1 VFLAQGKNVIQ
12 KSPKLHEK
20 VASQRHSDTM
30 NTEPQL
36 QVERISNTQAALN
49 IAVVT
54 ETYPPD
60 INGVAHTLSKIV
72 QGLQARGHVIWLV
85 RPRQPGVDV
94 ALENS
99 SYQEL
104 LVRGLPIPFYR
115 QLRLGLPAK
124 RELLRL
130 WTRQRP
136 DIVHIATEGP
146 LGWSALQVA
155 RKLKLPISTDFRTN
169 FHAYSQHY
177 GIGWLRG
184 AILAY
189 MKKFHNAAHATMVP
203 TTALEADLAGSGF
216 KRLSV
221 VPRGIDTALFSP
233 AQRQPQLRSSWGAT
247 EQDRVMIYVGR
258 LAVEKNLGAVI
269 DCYRELKLQHP
280 DIKLVLVGDGPMR
293 NELQQKHPDILFA
306 GFRVGQDLA
315 QHYASA
321 DLFMFASKTETFGN
335 VTIEAMASGLAVVA
349 FRHAAAGEL
358 IQSGVNGMLA
368 DPSDKRGFSAAAQVL
383 LNDRDQMRTIGQ
395 QASLTANALGWPKV
409 VEKTEAVFQKI
420 LLENGAPMASSW
432 LVQAA

>member
-1 VFLAQGKNVIQ
+1 MKN
-12 KSPKLHEK
+12 
-20 VASQRHSDTM
+20 
-30 NTEPQL
+30 EPHL
-36 QVERISNTQAALN
+36 QVERISNARPALN

-94 ALENS
+94 AAVNS
-99 SYQEL
+99 SYQEV
-104 LVRGLPIPFYR
+104 LVRGLPIPFYK

-130 WTRQRP
+130 WSRQRP

-203 TTALEADLAGSGF
+203 TAQLEAELAGSGF

-221 VPRGIDTALFSP
+221 VPRGIDTGLFSP
-233 AQRQPQLRSSWGAT
+233 TQRSAQLRQSWGVG

-258 LAVEKNLGAVI
+258 LAAEKNLGAVI
-269 DCYRELKLQHP
+269 QSYRGLKQQYP

-293 NELQQKHPDILFA
+293 NELQETHADIIFA
-306 GFRVGQDLA
+306 GFRVGADLA

-358 IQSGVNGMLA
+358 IVSGTNGMLA
-368 DPSDKRGFSAAAQVL
+368 DPANDYSFEAAAQAL
-383 LNDRDQMRTIGQ
+383 LHNPALMRAVGQ
-395 QASLTANALGWPKV
+395 QAWHTANTLGWPTV
-409 VEKTEAVFQKI
+409 VEKTETVFQKI
-420 LLENGAPMASSW
+420 LLEHGTPFTHQWLLQGA
-432 LVQAA
+432 

>member
-1 VFLAQGKNVIQ
+1 
-12 KSPKLHEK
+12 
-20 VASQRHSDTM
+20 M
-30 NTEPQL
+30 NNEPHL
-36 QVERISNTQAALN
+36 VVERISNARPALN

-85 RPRQPGVDV
+85 RPRQPGADV
-94 ALENS
+94 ATINS
-99 SYQEL
+99 SYQEV
-104 LVRGLPIPFYR
+104 LVRGLPIPFYK

-130 WTRQRP
+130 WSRQRP

-203 TTALEADLAGSGF
+203 TAQLEAELASSGF

-221 VPRGIDTALFSP
+221 VPRGIDTGLFSP
-233 AQRQPQLRSSWGAT
+233 NQRSAELRQSWGAG
-247 EQDRVMIYVGR
+247 ENDRVMIYVGR
-258 LAVEKNLGAVI
+258 LAAEKNLGAVI
-269 DCYRELKLQHP
+269 QSYRGLKQQYP

-293 NELQQKHPDILFA
+293 NELQENHTDIIFA
-306 GFRVGQDLA
+306 GFRVGVDLA

-358 IQSGVNGMLA
+358 IVSGTNGMLA
-368 DPSDKRGFSAAAQVL
+368 DPADDHSFEVAAQAL
-383 LNDRDQMRTIGQ
+383 LHSPALMRSVGQ
-395 QASLTANALGWPKV
+395 QAWHTANNLGWPTV
-409 VEKTEAVFQKI
+409 VEKTETVFQKI
-420 LLENGAPMASSW
+420 LLEQGTPYAHQW
-432 LVQAA
+432 LLQGV

>member
-1 VFLAQGKNVIQ
+1 MI
-12 KSPKLHEK
+12 
-20 VASQRHSDTM
+20 
-30 NTEPQL
+30 TEPQI
-36 QVERISNTQAALN
+36 QVERISNSQAALS

-85 RPRQPGVDV
+85 RPRQPGTDV
-94 ALENS
+94 AMAHAG
-99 SYQEL
+99 YQEL

-136 DIVHIATEGP
+136 DVVHIATEGP

-189 MKKFHNAAHATMVP
+189 MKKFHNSAHATMVP
-203 TTALEADLAGSGF
+203 TAQLEGELAASGF

-221 VPRGIDTALFSP
+221 VPRGIDIGLFSP
-233 AQRQPQLRSSWGAT
+233 TKRLPELRQSWGAA

-258 LAVEKNLGAVI
+258 LAVEKNLGTVI
-269 DCYRELKLQHP
+269 ACYRAMKLQHP
-280 DIKLVLVGDGPMR
+280 DLKLVLVGDGPMR
-293 NELQQKHPDILFA
+293 AELQQKHPDIVFA

-321 DLFMFASKTETFGN
+321 DMFMFASKTETFGN

-358 IQSGVNGMLA
+358 IMSGVNGMLA
-368 DPSDKRGFSAAAQVL
+368 EPSDDPGFSMAAQIL
-383 LNDRDQMRTIGQ
+383 LSDRNRMRAIGEQ
-395 QASLTANALGWPKV
+395 GCRTAHALGWPKV
-409 VEKTEAVFQKI
+409 VEMTESIFQKI
-420 LLENGAPMASSW
+420 LLEQGAPVARAW
-432 LVQAA
+432 PVQIA

>member
-1 VFLAQGKNVIQ
+1 
-12 KSPKLHEK
+12 
-20 VASQRHSDTM
+20 M

-36 QVERISNTQAALN
+36 LVERISNTQAALN

-60 INGVAHTLSKIV
+60 INGVAYTLSKIV
-72 QGLQARGHVIWLV
+72 QGLQALGHVIWLV
-85 RPRQPGVDV
+85 RPRQPGADV
-94 ALENS
+94 ALVNS

-146 LGWSALQVA
+146 LGWSALKVA

-203 TTALEADLAGSGF
+203 TAALEGELAGSGF

-221 VPRGIDTALFSP
+221 VPRGIDTGLFSP
-233 AQRQPQLRSSWGAT
+233 AQRRPQLRSSWGAA

-258 LAVEKNLGAVI
+258 LAAEKNLGAVI
-269 DCYRELKLQHP
+269 DSYRTLKLQYP

-293 NELQQKHPDILFA
+293 NELEQKHPDIIFA

-321 DLFMFASKTETFGN
+321 DMFMFASKTETFGN

-358 IQSGVNGMLA
+358 IASGVNGMLA
-368 DPSDKRGFSAAAQVL
+368 DPSDDLGFAAAAQVL
-383 LNDRDQMRTIGQ
+383 LQDPSHMRAIGQ
-395 QASLTANALGWPKV
+395 RAWQTAHALGWPKV
-409 VEKTEAVFQKI
+409 VEKTESIFRKI
-420 LLENGAPMASSW
+420 LLEQTAPVASSW
-432 LVQAA
+432 LVQVA

>member
-1 VFLAQGKNVIQ
+1 MRTSLD
-12 KSPKLHEK
+12 LHET
-20 VASQRHSDTM
+20 VANRRHSAGM

-94 ALENS
+94 ALVNN

-203 TTALEADLAGSGF
+203 TAALEGELAGSGF

-221 VPRGIDTALFSP
+221 VPRGIDTSLFSP
-233 AQRQPQLRSSWGAT
+233 AQRQAKLRSSWGVS
-247 EQDRVMIYVGR
+247 EQDRVLLYVGR

-269 DCYRELKLQHP
+269 DSYRALKLQHP
-280 DIKLVLVGDGPMR
+280 DIKLVLVGDGPLR
-293 NELQQKHPDILFA
+293 NELQQKHPDIVFA

-315 QHYASA
+315 RHYASA

-358 IQSGVNGMLA
+358 IVSGKNGMLA
-368 DPSDKRGFSAAAQVL
+368 EPSDVQGFQAAAQAL
-383 LNDRDQMRTIGQ
+383 LNDPAHMRAVGQ
-395 QASLTANALGWPKV
+395 QAWQTAHALGWPKV
-409 VEKTEAVFQKI
+409 VEKTESIFQKI
-420 LLENGAPMASSW
+420 LLEQGVPHLHQWA
-432 LVQAA
+432 VQAA

>member
-1 VFLAQGKNVIQ
+1 MRTSLD
-12 KSPKLHEK
+12 LHET
-20 VASQRHSDTM
+20 VANWRQSAGM

-94 ALENS
+94 ALVNN

-203 TTALEADLAGSGF
+203 TAALEGELAGSGF

-221 VPRGIDTALFSP
+221 VPRGIDTSLFSP
-233 AQRQPQLRSSWGAT
+233 AQRQAKLRSSWGVS
-247 EQDRVMIYVGR
+247 EQDRVLLYVGR

-269 DCYRELKLQHP
+269 DSYRALKLQHP
-280 DIKLVLVGDGPMR
+280 DIKLVLVGDGPLR
-293 NELQQKHPDILFA
+293 NELQQKHPDIVFA

-315 QHYASA
+315 RHYASA

-358 IQSGVNGMLA
+358 IVSGKNGMLA
-368 DPSDKRGFSAAAQVL
+368 EPSDVQGFQAAAQAL
-383 LNDRDQMRTIGQ
+383 LNDPAHMRAVGQ
-395 QASLTANALGWPKV
+395 QAWQTAHALGWPKV
-409 VEKTEAVFQKI
+409 VEKTESIFQKI
-420 LLENGAPMASSW
+420 LLEQGVPHLHQWA
-432 LVQAA
+432 VQAA

>member
-1 VFLAQGKNVIQ
+1 LADEKSVTQ
-12 KSPKLHEK
+12 KSPKFHEK
-20 VASQRHSDTM
+20 VALRRHSEAM
-30 NTEPQL
+30 NIEPQL
-36 QVERISNTQAALN
+36 QVERISNTQVALN

-85 RPRQPGVDV
+85 RPRQPGADV

-203 TTALEADLAGSGF
+203 TTALEGELAGSGF

-221 VPRGIDTALFSP
+221 VPRGIDTGLFSP
-233 AQRQPQLRSSWGAT
+233 AQRQPQLRSSWGAA

-269 DCYRELKLQHP
+269 DCYRALKLQHP

-321 DLFMFASKTETFGN
+321 DIFMFASKTETFGN

-368 DPSDKRGFSAAAQVL
+368 DPADKRGFSAAAQML
-383 LNDRDQMRTIGQ
+383 LNDREQMRAMGQ
-395 QASLTANALGWPKV
+395 QACMTANALGWPKV
-409 VEKTEAVFQKI
+409 VEKTEAIFQKI

>member
-1 VFLAQGKNVIQ
+1 
-12 KSPKLHEK
+12 
-20 VASQRHSDTM
+20 M
-30 NTEPQL
+30 
-36 QVERISNTQAALN
+36 QAALN

-85 RPRQPGVDV
+85 RPRQPGVDI
-94 ALENS
+94 ALINP
-99 SYQEL
+99 SYQEV

-155 RKLKLPISTDFRTN
+155 RKLKLPMSTDFRTN

-203 TTALEADLAGSGF
+203 TAQLEGELAGSGF

-221 VPRGIDTALFSP
+221 VPRGIDTGLFSP
-233 AQRQPQLRSSWGAT
+233 TQRQTELRKSWGAA
-247 EQDRVMIYVGR
+247 EHERVMIYVGR

-269 DCYRELKLQHP
+269 DSYRALKLQHP

-293 NELQQKHPDILFA
+293 AELQQQHPDIVFA

-321 DLFMFASKTETFGN
+321 DIFMFASKTETFGN

-349 FRHAAAGEL
+349 FKHAAAGEL
-358 IQSGVNGMLA
+358 ITSGLNGMLA
-368 DPSDKRGFSAAAQVL
+368 DPNDGPGFAAAAQAL
-383 LNDRDQMRTIGQ
+383 LNDPDHMRAIGR
-395 QASLTANALGWPKV
+395 QAWQTANALGWPKV
-409 VEKTEAVFQKI
+409 VEMTETIFQKI
-420 LLENGAPMASSW
+420 LLEQGTPVTRAWPMQIA
-432 LVQAA
+432 

>member
-1 VFLAQGKNVIQ
+1 MKN
-12 KSPKLHEK
+12 
-20 VASQRHSDTM
+20 
-30 NTEPQL
+30 EPHL
-36 QVERISNTQAALN
+36 QVERISNARPALN

-85 RPRQPGVDV
+85 RPRQPGADV
-94 ALENS
+94 ATVNS
-99 SYQEL
+99 HYQEV
-104 LVRGLPIPFYR
+104 LVRGLPIPFYK

-130 WTRQRP
+130 WSRQRP

-203 TTALEADLAGSGF
+203 TAQLEAELAGSGF

-221 VPRGIDTALFSP
+221 VPRGIDTGLFSP
-233 AQRQPQLRSSWGAT
+233 TQRSAQLRQSWGAS

-258 LAVEKNLGAVI
+258 LAAEKNLGAVI
-269 DCYRELKLQHP
+269 QSYRGLKRLYP

-293 NELQQKHPDILFA
+293 NELQETHADIIFA
-306 GFRVGQDLA
+306 GFRVGADLA

-358 IQSGVNGMLA
+358 IVSGTNGMLA
-368 DPSDKRGFSAAAQVL
+368 DPANDHSFEAAAQAL
-383 LNDRDQMRTIGQ
+383 LHNPALMRSVGQ
-395 QASLTANALGWPKV
+395 QAWHTANTLGWPTV
-409 VEKTEAVFQKI
+409 VEKTETVFQKI
-420 LLENGAPMASSW
+420 LLEHGTPYTHQW
-432 LVQAA
+432 LLQGT

>member
-1 VFLAQGKNVIQ
+1 MD
-12 KSPKLHEK
+12 KSPKVHEK
-20 VASQRHSDTM
+20 VVQRRHSGNM

-94 ALENS
+94 ALVNS

-203 TTALEADLAGSGF
+203 TTALESELAGSGF

-221 VPRGIDTALFSP
+221 VPRGIDTGLFSP
-233 AQRQPQLRSSWGAT
+233 SQRQLQLRSSWGAA

-269 DCYRELKLQHP
+269 DCYRALKPQHP

-321 DLFMFASKTETFGN
+321 DMFMFASKTETFGN

-368 DPSDKRGFSAAAQVL
+368 EPSDNLGFSAAAQVL
-383 LNDRDQMRTIGQ
+383 LSDREHMRAIGQ
-395 QASLTANALGWPKV
+395 QAWQTAHALGWPKV
-409 VEKTEAVFQKI
+409 VEKTESVFQKI
-420 LLENGAPMASSW
+420 LLEQGAPAVSSW
-432 LVQAA
+432 LVQVA

>member
-1 VFLAQGKNVIQ
+1 MQASWL
-12 KSPKLHEK
+12 LHQK
-20 VASQRHSDTM
+20 VAMVRQSARM
-30 NTEPQL
+30 ITEPQI
-36 QVERISNTQAALN
+36 QVERISNSQAALS

-85 RPRQPGVDV
+85 RPRQPGADV
-94 ALENS
+94 ALVNQG
-99 SYQEL
+99 YQEL

-136 DIVHIATEGP
+136 DLVHIATEGP

-189 MKKFHNAAHATMVP
+189 MKKFHNSAHATMVP
-203 TTALEADLAGSGF
+203 TAQLEGELATSGF

-221 VPRGIDTALFSP
+221 VPRGIDVGLFSP
-233 AQRQPQLRSSWGAT
+233 TQRQPELRRSWGAA
-247 EQDRVMIYVGR
+247 EHDRVMIYVGR
-258 LAVEKNLGAVI
+258 LAVEKNLAAVI
-269 DCYRELKLQHP
+269 DCYRTLKLQHP
-280 DIKLVLVGDGPMR
+280 DLKLVLVGDGPMR
-293 NELQQKHPDILFA
+293 TELEQKHSDIVFA

-358 IQSGVNGMLA
+358 ITSGVNGMLA
-368 DPSDKRGFSAAAQVL
+368 EPSDDQGFVTAAQTL
-383 LNDRDQMRTIGQ
+383 LNDRNRMRSIGAHGCQ
-395 QASLTANALGWPKV
+395 TAHALGWPKV
-409 VEKTEAVFQKI
+409 VEMTESIFNKI
-420 LLENGAPMASSW
+420 MLEQGSPVARAWPIQMA
-432 LVQAA
+432 

>member
-1 VFLAQGKNVIQ
+1 MRTSLD
-12 KSPKLHEK
+12 LHET
-20 VASQRHSDTM
+20 VANWRQSAGM

-54 ETYPPD
+54 ETYPPVS
-60 INGVAHTLSKIV
+60 NGVAHTLSKIV

-94 ALENS
+94 ALVNN

-203 TTALEADLAGSGF
+203 TAALDGELAGSGF
-216 KRLSV
+216 KRLSG
-221 VPRGIDTALFSP
+221 VPRGIDTSLFSP
-233 AQRQPQLRSSWGAT
+233 AQRQAKLRSSWGVS
-247 EQDRVMIYVGR
+247 EQDRVLLYVGR

-269 DCYRELKLQHP
+269 DSYRALKLQHP
-280 DIKLVLVGDGPMR
+280 DIKLVLVGDGPLR
-293 NELQQKHPDILFA
+293 NELQQKHPDIVFA

-315 QHYASA
+315 RHYASA

-358 IQSGVNGMLA
+358 IVSGKNGMLA
-368 DPSDKRGFSAAAQVL
+368 EPSDVQGFQAAAQAL
-383 LNDRDQMRTIGQ
+383 LNDPAHMRAVGQ
-395 QASLTANALGWPKV
+395 QAWQTAHALGWPKV
-409 VEKTEAVFQKI
+409 VEKTESIFQKI
-420 LLENGAPMASSW
+420 LLEQGVPHLHQWA
-432 LVQAA
+432 VQAA

>member
-1 VFLAQGKNVIQ
+1 MDLQGLRKFMPT
-12 KSPKLHEK
+12 SPKLHKK
-20 VASQRHSDTM
+20 VAVRGHSGAM
-30 NTEPQL
+30 KNEPHL
-36 QVERISNTQAALN
+36 QVERISNARPALN

-85 RPRQPGVDV
+85 RPRQPGADV
-94 ALENS
+94 ATVNS
-99 SYQEL
+99 SYQEV
-104 LVRGLPIPFYR
+104 LVRGLPIPFYK

-130 WTRQRP
+130 WSRQRP

-203 TTALEADLAGSGF
+203 TAQLEAELADSGF

-221 VPRGIDTALFSP
+221 VPRGIDTGLFSP
-233 AQRQPQLRSSWGAT
+233 TQRSAALRQSWGVG
-247 EQDRVMIYVGR
+247 EHDRVMIYVGR
-258 LAVEKNLGAVI
+258 LAAEKNLGAVI
-269 DCYRELKLQHP
+269 QSYRGLKQQYP

-293 NELQQKHPDILFA
+293 NELQETHSDIIFA
-306 GFRVGQDLA
+306 GFRVGSDLA

-358 IQSGVNGMLA
+358 IESGINGMLA
-368 DPSDKRGFSAAAQVL
+368 DPAHDHSFEAAAQAL
-383 LNDRDQMRTIGQ
+383 LHNPALMRSVGQ
-395 QASLTANALGWPKV
+395 QAWLTANTLGWPTV
-409 VEKTEAVFQKI
+409 VEKTETVFQKI
-420 LLENGAPMASSW
+420 VSRSSYS
-432 LVQAA
+432 LKISACVKKG

>member
-1 VFLAQGKNVIQ
+1 MK
-12 KSPKLHEK
+12 
-20 VASQRHSDTM
+20 
-30 NTEPQL
+30 TESHL
-36 QVERISNTQAALN
+36 QVERISSTRPALN

-72 QGLQARGHVIWLV
+72 EGLQARGHVIWLV
-85 RPRQPGVDV
+85 RPRQPGTDV
-94 ALENS
+94 ARTNDT
-99 SYQEL
+99 YQEV

-130 WTRQRP
+130 WARQRP

-184 AILAY
+184 AILGY

-203 TTALEADLAGSGF
+203 TAALEGELASSGF
-216 KRLSV
+216 KRLVV

-233 AQRQPQLRSSWGAT
+233 TQRQTALRRSWGAG
-247 EQDRVMIYVGR
+247 EQDRVLLYVGR
-258 LAVEKNLGAVI
+258 LAEEKNIGVVI
-269 DCYRELKLQHP
+269 QSYRALKLRHP
-280 DIKLVLVGDGPMR
+280 DIRLVLVGDGPMR
-293 NELQQKHPDILFA
+293 TELQQKHPDVLFA

-321 DLFMFASKTETFGN
+321 DMFLFASKTETFGN

-358 IQSGVNGMLA
+358 IQSGENGMLV
-368 DPSDKRGFSAAAQVL
+368 DPINENRFEVAAHAL
-383 LNDRDQMRTIGQ
+383 LNAPQTMRDMGRRAWQ
-395 QASLTANALGWPKV
+395 TAHILGWPKV
-409 VEKTEAVFQKI
+409 VERTESIFHKI
-420 LLENGAPMASSW
+420 MLEQGAPYANPW
-432 LVQAA
+432 AVHTA